1 MIPGYTHEVR
11 PLPLEQAAL
20 LARVTLAELLAIAEA
35 PELTGE
41 YGLSVFVGTGGML
54 FDPDECLGIAIVLG
68 RYPPDAKGGDDDVP
82 F

>member
-11 PLPLEQAAL
+11 PVPLEEAAR
-20 LARVTLAELLAIAEA
+20 LARITPAELLAIAAA

-41 YGLSVFVGTGGML
+41 YGLSVLAGMEGML
-54 FDPDECLGIAIVLG
+54 FDPDECLGIAIILG
-68 RYPPDAKGGDDDVP
+68 RYPDERGGADDVP